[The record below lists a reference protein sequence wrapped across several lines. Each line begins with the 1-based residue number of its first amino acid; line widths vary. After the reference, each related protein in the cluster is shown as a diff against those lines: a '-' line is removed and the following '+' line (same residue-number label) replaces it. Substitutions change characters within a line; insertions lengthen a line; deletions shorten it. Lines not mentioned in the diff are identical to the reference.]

1 MYNPLRA
8 HVHCD
13 GTEVLRVP
21 RHWHAAHDE
30 LHVVLKG
37 RITITQDGVRKV
49 IGPDDGP
56 CLTRRGVVHSLES
69 FPGEEVII
77 EETTTEA
84 ESTEQKTFFFR
95 NLAVGGM
102 TQSFPGIM
110 QIFYYGDGY
119 PELPTGVRSLEWL
132 LVVIVGGW
140 VAPLLG
146 YKLPDKRLRMD
157 PKRFPPT
164 KKA

>member
-1 MYNPLRA
+1 MGNPLVDDSWALQKGATMTILYDPLRA
-8 HVHCD
+8 HVRCD

-56 CLTRRGVVHSLES
+56 CLTQRGVIHSLES
-69 FPGEEVII
+69 FPGEEVIL

-84 ESTEQKTFFFR
+84 ES
-95 NLAVGGM
+95 
-102 TQSFPGIM
+102 
-110 QIFYYGDGY
+110 
-119 PELPTGVRSLEWL
+119 VRSIFLGL
-132 LVVIVGGW
+132 L
-140 VAPLLG
+140 
-146 YKLPDKRLRMD
+146 
-157 PKRFPPT
+157 
-164 KKA
+164 